1 MAKGIVQ
8 SDVFQS
14 EIDFLNEV
22 RALAENDSIPPET
35 VKENYKALC
44 TKYERLIG
52 EAKLLT
58 SVSDRLH
65 SKLNEANEKL
75 KRQSDEINKIND
87 DLKVNNNLLQ
97 DTIDQLVKAKVGR
110 KASSIVLLIAIL
122 LFIVSEGVLEPFV
135 EEKVGNE
142 QIGFL
147 FKLGIAILLK
157 PIDVLVERYMMR
169 KALKDRKAARV
180 IENRE

>member
-1 MAKGIVQ
+1 MSKNFTQ

-22 RALAENDSIPPET
+22 RALAEDENIPADK
-35 VKENYKALC
+35 VKENYKLLC
-44 TKYERLIG
+44 DKYDRLIG

-75 KRQSDEINKIND
+75 KKQSDEINKIND
-87 DLKVNNNLLQ
+87 DLKVNNQLLQ

-122 LFIVSEGVLEPFV
+122 LFIISEGILEPIV
-135 EEKVGNE
+135 EERVGDTS
-142 QIGFL
+142 IGFI
-147 FKLGIAILLK
+147 FKLGIAVLLK

-169 KALKDRKAARV
+169 RAL
-180 IENRE
+180 NRRNEV

>member
-1 MAKGIVQ
+1 MAKNVTQ
-8 SDVFQS
+8 SDVFQA

-22 RALAENDSIPPET
+22 RALAEDDNIPTEK
-35 VKENYKALC
+35 VKENYKLLC
-44 TKYERLIG
+44 DKYDRLIG

-87 DLKVNNNLLQ
+87 DLKVNNQLLQ

-122 LFIVSEGVLEPFV
+122 LFILSEGVLEPQV
-135 EEKVGNE
+135 EAYFGDNR
-142 QIGFL
+142 IGFI
-147 FKLGIAILLK
+147 FKLGIAVLLK
-157 PIDVLVERYMMR
+157 PIDVVVERYMMR
-169 KALKDRKAARV
+169 RALKQRNKA
-180 IENRE
+180 